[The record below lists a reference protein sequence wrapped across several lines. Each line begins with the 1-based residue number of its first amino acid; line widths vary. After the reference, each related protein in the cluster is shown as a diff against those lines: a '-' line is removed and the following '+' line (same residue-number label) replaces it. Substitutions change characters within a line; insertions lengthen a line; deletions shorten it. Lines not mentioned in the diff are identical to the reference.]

1 MTLAMLSQPSR
12 DHISRR
18 LDALR
23 IWWNSRLTLDR
34 SDGVKTMDL
43 QISMSSPSTS
53 APARVAGIPLNV
65 LIPAALTLG
74 GCVLTQWYSIRSMT
88 EQNQKTIVAQQ
99 EVQKTTVSELRSAI
113 IASGEQIEKRMTE
126 RLTSAQQLQEANQRS
141 ADIQR
146 TFLEHRINSLESGT
160 AALRET
166 PAAVAALTTRID
178 KFEAAL
184 DAMQQIRLQ
193 LGSVE
198 NKLSSL
204 AESQAKMERTVEK
217 LTVSK

>member
-1 MTLAMLSQPSR
+1 VVFYPVDDRAESEDDRRAAGGAEDHGQRAAQRHHSQR
-12 DHISRR
+12 G
-18 LDALR
+18 A
-23 IWWNSRLTLDR
+23 DR
-34 SDGVKTMDL
+34 EAHDR
-43 QISMSSPSTS
+43 
-53 APARVAGIPLNV
+53 APHL
-65 LIPAALTLG
+65 
-74 GCVLTQWYSIRSMT
+74 
-88 EQNQKTIVAQQ
+88 
-99 EVQKTTVSELRSAI
+99 
-113 IASGEQIEKRMTE
+113 
-126 RLTSAQQLQEANQRS
+126 
-141 ADIQR
+141 DIQR